1 MLTKIDTEI
10 IQLLRYKSEVEHL
23 TGENVEEFLKLCSA
37 RGRAVIAKMKEE
49 ATKVRLKKPRKL
61 RRVEKNP
68 TRKKLKVSEIKPE
81 FDCGERLMIQVKT
94 ESEG

>member
-1 MLTKIDTEI
+1 M
-10 IQLLRYKSEVEHL
+10 
-23 TGENVEEFLKLCSA
+23 TGENVIEEFLKLCSA

-61 RRVEKNP
+61 RRMEKNP

-81 FDCGERLMIQVKT
+81 FDCGDRPMIQVKK

>member
-1 MLTKIDTEI
+1 MTKIDTEI
-10 IQLLRYKSEVEHL
+10 IQLLRYKSEVEHF
-23 TGENVEEFLKLCSA
+23 TGENVIEEFLKLCSA

-81 FDCGERLMIQVKT
+81 FDCGDHPMIQVKT

>member
-1 MLTKIDTEI
+1 MTKIDTEI
-10 IQLLRYKSEVEHL
+10 IQLLRYKSEVEHF
-23 TGENVEEFLKLCSA
+23 TGENVIEELLKLCSA

-81 FDCGERLMIQVKT
+81 FDCGDRPMIQVKKET
-94 ESEG
+94 EG

>member
-1 MLTKIDTEI
+1 M
-10 IQLLRYKSEVEHL
+10 
-23 TGENVEEFLKLCSA
+23 TGENVIEEFLKLCSA

-49 ATKVRLKKPRKL
+49 ATKVSLKKPRKL

-81 FDCGERLMIQVKT
+81 FDCGDRPMIQVKK

>member
-1 MLTKIDTEI
+1 MTE
-10 IQLLRYKSEVEHL
+10 
-23 TGENVEEFLKLCSA
+23 ENVVEEFLKLCSA

-49 ATKVRLKKPRKL
+49 ATKVRLKKPRK
-61 RRVEKNP
+61 RKRVEKNP

-81 FDCGERLMIQVKT
+81 FDCGDRPMIQVKT